1 MKIIDII
8 IRYWAALVMVLGLT
22 ITYLSLSPIQEL
34 PSVPGTDKTH
44 HFIAYAALMFPIA
57 LRKPKHWKIYGAVLI
72 GYSGVIELIQPY
84 MNRHGEWLDM
94 LANTSG
100 VIIGIFLATLVNFL
114 VNQIRMSKSR
124 TNAKNAD

>member
-8 IRYWAALVMVLGLT
+8 NRYWAALAIVLGLA
-22 ITYLSLSPIQEL
+22 ITYLSLSPVQEL

-44 HFIAYAALMFPIA
+44 HFIAYATFMFPIA

-72 GYSGVIELIQPY
+72 GYSGVIELIQPS

-100 VIIGIFLATLVNFL
+100 VVIGIFLATFVNYF
-114 VNQIRMSKSR
+114 VNQIRMSKNR
-124 TNAKNAD
+124 TDIKNAN

>member
-114 VNQIRMSKSR
+114 VNQIRMNKSR
-124 TNAKNAD
+124 TNVKNAD

>member
-1 MKIIDII
+1 MKFIDII
-8 IRYWAALVMVLGLT
+8 NRYWAILVVVLGLI
-22 ITYLSLSPIQEL
+22 ITYLSLSPAQGL

-57 LRKPKHWKIYGAVLI
+57 LRKPKHWKIYGAVLV
-72 GYSGVIELIQPY
+72 GYSGVIELVQPY

-100 VIIGIFLATLVNFL
+100 VISGIFLAIFVNFL
-114 VNQIRMSKSR
+114 VNQMRMSKNQ
-124 TNAKNAD
+124 TGIKNTD